1 MQDEIV
7 IDSESEMTYT
17 ADNLGTGLYVYLIDL
32 DNGEVHKGKL
42 RVY

>member
-7 IDSESEMTYT
+7 IDSESEVIYT
-17 ADNLGTGLYVYLIDL
+17 AENLGTRLYVYLIEL